1 MTLNNTLGRNAFIAE
16 LKDVINNSPIFPK
29 IRHVFIGV
37 DYTSKVL
44 GKELLSLLKPAG
56 IWVGH
61 AFMETYGNFSHQYT
75 HHNNTMQM
83 GRDGRGDCRTSL
95 PDVTNYASFMSMRA
109 PNSWHIPNPGLQFN
123 RHLNLGWGSETS
135 LEPSLATT
143 SALGNKRFRYVS

>member
-1 MTLNNTLGRNAFIAE
+1 MHLYLLMTLNNTLGRNAFIAE

-56 IWVGH
+56 IWVGY
-61 AFMETYGNFSHQYT
+61 AYMETYGNSSHQYT
-75 HHNNTMQM
+75 HQNNTMQM

-95 PDVTNYASFMSMRA
+95 PMVTNYASFMSMRA
-109 PNSWHIPNPGLQFN
+109 PNGWHIPNPGVQFN
-123 RHLNLGWGSETS
+123 RHLNLGGVQR
-135 LEPSLATT
+135 
-143 SALGNKRFRYVS
+143 KV

>member
-1 MTLNNTLGRNAFIAE
+1 MHLYFFMTLNNTLGRNAFIAE

-95 PDVTNYASFMSMRA
+95 PGVQFTRHFIDIPCSVPNHVWSFETC
-109 PNSWHIPNPGLQFN
+109 
-123 RHLNLGWGSETS
+123 LNL
-135 LEPSLATT
+135 
-143 SALGNKRFRYVS
+143 